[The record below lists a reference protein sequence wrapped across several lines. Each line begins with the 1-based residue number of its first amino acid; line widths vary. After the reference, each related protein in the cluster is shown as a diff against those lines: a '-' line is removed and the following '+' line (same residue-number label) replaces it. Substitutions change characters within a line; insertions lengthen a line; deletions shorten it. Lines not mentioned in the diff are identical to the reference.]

1 MYPSKIDIAVLCV
14 FFIRPDS
21 FEKVFAEVRKARPSK
36 LFLYQDGP
44 RDGRP
49 SDVENIAKC
58 RKIAE
63 EGIDWECEVY
73 RNYQEK
79 NVGCDPSMYNAITWM
94 FSHVD
99 KGIILEDDIV
109 ASQSFFPFCKEL
121 LDKYENDNRV
131 FTIAGMNHLDVY
143 GPENADYFFSRR
155 SAIWGWATWKRCID
169 LFDVEYSFLKD
180 PYTINAMRPQIEAL
194 DEKINMCKWHQST
207 GIRFFET
214 IIWNT
219 KSTQNMLDIVPTKNL
234 TANIGIGAGGTHGAG
249 SIDVVPNGLKQV
261 YYKKTYDYEFPLRH
275 PKHMVPDVYYNKRFC
290 RILSEGYPLV
300 KAWRSVEGGF
310 KSFRY
315 ASKEERSAKLKRLP
329 KTIANVL
336 HIAKG

>member
-1 MYPSKIDIAVLCV
+1 VYSSKIDVAVLCV
-14 FFIRPDS
+14 FFIRPDT
-21 FEKVFAEVRKARPSK
+21 FEKVFEQVKKARPSK

-44 RDGRP
+44 RAGREE
-49 SDVENIAKC
+49 DRKNIAAC

-63 EGIDWECEVY
+63 EGIDWDCQVY
-73 RNYQEK
+73 RNYQEE

-121 LDKYENDNRV
+121 LDRYENDNRV
-131 FTIAGMNHLDVY
+131 FTIAGMNHLDIY
-143 GPENADYFFSRR
+143 GPEDADYFFSRR

-169 LFDVEYSFLKD
+169 MFDTEYSFLKN
-180 PYTINAMRPQIEAL
+180 PYTIKTMRPQIEAL
-194 DEKINMCKWHQST
+194 DEKIKMCQWHQST

-234 TANIGIGAGGTHGAG
+234 TSNIGVGAGGTHGAG
-249 SIDVVPNGLKQV
+249 SMDVVPNGLKQV
-261 YYKKTYDYEFPLRH
+261 YYKKTYEYEFPLRH

-290 RILSEGYPLV
+290 RILSEGHPMV

-315 ASKEERSAKLKRLP
+315 AGKEERKEKLKRLP
-329 KTIANVL
+329 KTIINVL

>member
-1 MYPSKIDIAVLCV
+1 MYPSKIDLAVLCV
-14 FFIRPDS
+14 FFIRPDT
-21 FEKVFAEVRKARPSK
+21 FEQVFEQVRQARPSK

-44 RDGRP
+44 RAGRG
-49 SDVENIAKC
+49 DEE
-58 RKIAE
+58 KIAQCRAIAE
-63 EGIDWECEVY
+63 NGIDWECEVY
-73 RNYQEK
+73 RNYQET

-99 KGIILEDDIV
+99 KGMILEDDIV
-109 ASQSFFPFCKEL
+109 ASQSFFTFCKEL

-143 GPENADYFFSRR
+143 GPEDADYFFSRR

-169 LFDVEYSFLKD
+169 MFDTEYSFMED
-180 PYTINAMRPQIEAL
+180 PYVLGQMKYQIEAL
-194 DEKINMCKWHQST
+194 DEKIGTCQWHKDS
-207 GIRFFET
+207 GKKYFET

-234 TANIGIGAGGTHGAG
+234 TANIGVGAGGTHGAG
-249 SIDVVPNGLKQV
+249 SMDVVPNGLKQV

-275 PKHMVPDVYYNKRFC
+275 PKHVVADVYYNKRFC

-300 KAWRSVEGGF
+300 KAWRGIEGGWKGF
-310 KSFRY
+310 WYSSPQQK
-315 ASKEERSAKLKRLP
+315 KEKLRRLP
-329 KTIANVL
+329 QTLKNILKVAR
-336 HIAKG
+336 G

>member
-1 MYPSKIDIAVLCV
+1 MHPSKIDIAVLCV
-14 FFIRPDS
+14 FFIRPDT

-44 RDGRP
+44 REGRG
-49 SDVENIAKC
+49 DEEKIAQC

-63 EGIDWECEVY
+63 DGIDWEWEVY

-99 KGIILEDDIV
+99 KGMILEDDIV

-143 GPENADYFFSRR
+143 GPEDADYFFSRR

-169 LFDVEYSFLKD
+169 MFDTEYSFMNN
-180 PYTINAMRPQIEAL
+180 PYVLGQMKYQIEAL
-194 DEKINMCKWHQST
+194 DEKIGTCQWHKDS
-207 GIRFFET
+207 GKKYFET

-234 TANIGIGAGGTHGAG
+234 TANIGVGAGGTHGAG
-249 SIDVVPNGLKQV
+249 SMDVVPNGLKQV

-275 PKHMVPDVYYNKRFC
+275 PRHMVADVYYNKRFC

-300 KAWRSVEGGF
+300 KAWRSVEGGW
-310 KSFRY
+310 KSFWY
-315 ASKEERSAKLKRLP
+315 SSPEAKKQKLARLP
-329 KTIANVL
+329 QTLKHILKIAR
-336 HIAKG
+336 G

>member
-1 MYPSKIDIAVLCV
+1 MHPSKIDIAVLCV
-14 FFIRPDS
+14 FFIRPDT

-44 RDGRP
+44 REGRG
-49 SDVENIAKC
+49 DEEKIAQC

-99 KGIILEDDIV
+99 KGMILEDDIV

-143 GPENADYFFSRR
+143 GPEDADYFFSRR

-169 LFDVEYSFLKD
+169 MFDTDYSFMENKYVLGQMK
-180 PYTINAMRPQIEAL
+180 YQIEAL
-194 DEKINMCKWHQST
+194 DEKIGTCQWHKDS
-207 GIRFFET
+207 GKKYFET

-234 TANIGIGAGGTHGAG
+234 TANIGVGAGGTHGAG
-249 SIDVVPNGLKQV
+249 SMDVVPNGLKQV
-261 YYKKTYDYEFPLRH
+261 YYKKTYEYEFPLRH
-275 PKHMVPDVYYNKRFC
+275 PRHMVADVYYNKRFC

-300 KAWRSVEGGF
+300 KAWRSVEGGW
-310 KSFRY
+310 KSFWY
-315 ASKEERSAKLKRLP
+315 SPAEAKLTRLP
-329 KTIANVL
+329 QTLKHILKIAR
-336 HIAKG
+336 G